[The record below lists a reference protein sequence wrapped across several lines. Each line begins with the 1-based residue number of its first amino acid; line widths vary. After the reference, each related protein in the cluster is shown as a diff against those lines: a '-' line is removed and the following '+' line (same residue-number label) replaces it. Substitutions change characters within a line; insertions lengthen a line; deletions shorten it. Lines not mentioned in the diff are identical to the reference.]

1 MTLRNAKQLH
11 NEDEVAIKE
20 TNTVV
25 TVLDA
30 YADETGKHVLIEC
43 DDGNTY
49 YMTKFDKLC

>member
-1 MTLRNAKQLH
+1 MTYEFAKQLH
-11 NEDEVAIKE
+11 NEDEVTIIA

-30 YADETGKHVLIEC
+30 YVNPDNTKHTCIEC

-49 YMTKFDKLC
+49 YEDEIK